1 MPGKVKVRVVAGR
14 GLPIMDK
21 SNDTTD
27 AYVEVK
33 LGQVTYKTDVCRKS
47 LNPQWNSEWFKFE
60 MDDLELQDEPLHI
73 RLMDYDTYS
82 ANDAIG
88 KVYLDLNPL
97 LINSTKTKDNWG
109 KTISGWLPVYDTMHG
124 LRGEVNL
131 IVKVELFS
139 DLNKY
144 RQSSCGVRFFF
155 SPQVPEGFVA
165 HSINGFVE
173 ELVINDDPE
182 YQWIDKIRTPRAS
195 NEARQTLFQ
204 KLSGEVQRKVGLKT
218 LELGGNAVVG
228 YKQCIDIE
236 GESGLVIRG
245 IGTAMY
251 LTKLSENQLSP
262 VPLIE
267 GASKESQC
275 LALCQ
280 QHSLPRKRKQIPIP
294 SPPNIQRRYR
304 HLLPS
309 MSMSRND
316 PVCDPLPV
324 PTVNKSAML
333 FRGDL
338 NRGALSSSF
347 SNLFVRNRASKSPS
361 PNPSQQEPDRGRSVS
376 PPKLTKAM
384 TSVSLRVPTTTS
396 SGSGTQR
403 VTRIFSDEKKKQNF
417 ATDDTQMKQN
427 LVIAAKPSQSQPNL
441 KKNFQSSPPP
451 PPPPNAQ
458 KSLPFKQFGDKDKKD
473 NATSA
478 LLLTSTTN
486 LKDNDSRDCNT
497 NTHKKATSLEQQ
509 NRFLAE
515 MEPDLVLDLEL
526 VASGDTLSEISEE
539 RESQESFRGG
549 GIDRLA
555 PIIVR
560 PTPSP
565 RPRPQSLSEK
575 ESDDCSISEDSP
587 PTSPTSTASS
597 KTNKFTL
604 LNLRKKHRWM
614 TRRERLSTNCLVKRA
629 SSSVSSKSSGPI
641 VHSPPR
647 PLPPLGAGKFP
658 LAKASSS
665 NSSSSTTKIRVE
677 LGKIFKRISF
687 SGDGDSDTNNSNSV
701 KANRKLSPTKGLYR
715 TPRRLFFRRRR
726 TRSKSIKHE
735 TRAILVRSN
744 SECESQ
750 SFSMRHTSSETSLP
764 SIGSEPAVVFNFPGD
779 EEDDD
784 DDLNSVVGDQEN
796 PSSSMVE
803 LQTNLLTE
811 KQKTTVTA
819 KKSPV
824 KSLKIVEKSAP
835 TCPKTPHA
843 TAIPVEHAKL
853 RELIGDLGYDTGKPL
868 QLYISSMDALLVYD
882 PAYPAPSSSSVGGAV
897 NSSSCVCLN
906 VDNSSSPLAHGG
918 SSSVAAFSSI
928 TDDDANNTAL
938 HGRLDFDSTSDPSKT
953 RAKVDTLLKLKRAD
967 SSVLNLGE
975 RSSSSKNK
983 PETFEK
989 SKRHR
994 TETLVECNSSTSSS
1008 GSMTTSSRRST
1019 STTSSTTS
1027 GGCTTSATSS
1037 SCTKAFKNFEM
1048 RMPKFRQ
1055 SDDEQ
1060 VEEELEENFEKLE
1073 KFVRNA
1079 QRQKKGVDSSSS
1091 VITIGSACRSPIPEE
1106 YVEPTAAASC
1116 AIPNN
1121 TNSSHNPA
1129 SSPPKR
1135 LGSPQKPIP
1144 SSTHSTSGGNGFYG
1158 DHHESKSSGQ
1168 MYNGNSGSGSPE
1180 KGGGAAAASTPNTKQ
1195 SNYGQMHRRSSESDL
1210 STTPNTKGGGGP
1222 TFKTQFQR
1230 PFVINVDPI
1239 RGQEFP
1245 FITLSSQ
1252 FPENFIR
1259 YLGGTVTARSVKLLK
1274 SIGNFEEPSPETRDG
1289 WWNEI
1294 RIEMRSHCR
1303 AFGCNVLL
1311 DYEEKTTMWDEVAIL
1326 SASGT
1331 AAIISTSGN
1340 CGDVNM
1346 SELGDVNNKDGHK
1359 RTDSFTGVVQ
1369 LNMGARSSPKIS
1381 RGRYDD
1387 SDELEYPCRMLHIPQ
1402 PSLSLPTIIRKSR
1415 CAYCR
1420 KGKVPDVLVATIDL
1434 PPGLH
1439 TTGRS
1444 CLIQTQV
1451 FRSKK
1456 ESKGEV
1462 GAKEMSDSIPFLEY
1476 ELHRRLINKLKVQ
1489 GLNAIFGYKVQ
1500 ITQGDKVVVGV
1511 ATGTAVFLTALPVP
1525 SIPTICAGNLK
1536 TDAQKVLQFQKV
1548 IQETFERNREIFGVN
1563 NIVLPNWGDINGS
1576 TSDGESDD
1584 ELDNSHE
1591 AKDTFVLEV
1600 DDAEDIDIITMLID
1614 QAIPVGYNMSNIE
1627 TIVGFDGRKVLSQ
1640 QMFNQVWRCKI
1651 ATISQ
1656 RQLTAYFERLIRLVS
1671 FKLRRL
1677 QPCVFTRM
1685 HFTIDLPES
1694 DEMQLTVIGMAL
1706 GLDAKMHQVSL
1717 PSTSGKI
1724 GELGKQDDD
1733 PDIIFQFDEDKTK
1746 LGISCESSAENLASS
1761 NQTHHSTP
1769 PLSAGLPQKVPH
1781 PLSSP
1786 TGASGLSGGL
1796 QQTKISSGTS
1806 PVTASVNIALPLNVS
1821 HGHGNSSNVNLPL
1834 GETGRNRSHSV
1845 FCARHPNSN
1854 SKSTRFISFIKPMPL
1869 PVSKMRHWVEITP
1882 QKSINGAKI
1891 ERYLGNLNFYFIRE
1905 TTSLRESGGV
1915 NTFVHALFTDFM
1927 AIVRAHTSALG
1938 GNAIVSYFMTRC
1950 DLSDLSKCVINVGG
1964 DAVFVS
1970 YPVHHPE
1977 DGIAIG

>member
-267 GASKESQC
+267 GASKE
-275 LALCQ
+275 
-280 QHSLPRKRKQIPIP
+280 
-294 SPPNIQRRYR
+294 
-304 HLLPS
+304 
-309 MSMSRND
+309 
-316 PVCDPLPV
+316 
-324 PTVNKSAML
+324 
-333 FRGDL
+333 
-338 NRGALSSSF
+338 
-347 SNLFVRNRASKSPS
+347 
-361 PNPSQQEPDRGRSVS
+361 
-376 PPKLTKAM
+376 
-384 TSVSLRVPTTTS
+384 
-396 SGSGTQR
+396 
-403 VTRIFSDEKKKQNF
+403 
-417 ATDDTQMKQN
+417 
-427 LVIAAKPSQSQPNL
+427 
-441 KKNFQSSPPP
+441 
-451 PPPPNAQ
+451 
-458 KSLPFKQFGDKDKKD
+458 
-473 NATSA
+473 
-478 LLLTSTTN
+478 
-486 LKDNDSRDCNT
+486 
-497 NTHKKATSLEQQ
+497 
-509 NRFLAE
+509 
-515 MEPDLVLDLEL
+515 
-526 VASGDTLSEISEE
+526 
-539 RESQESFRGG
+539 
-549 GIDRLA
+549 
-555 PIIVR
+555 
-560 PTPSP
+560 
-565 RPRPQSLSEK
+565 
-575 ESDDCSISEDSP
+575 
-587 PTSPTSTASS
+587 
-597 KTNKFTL
+597 
-604 LNLRKKHRWM
+604 
-614 TRRERLSTNCLVKRA
+614 
-629 SSSVSSKSSGPI
+629 
-641 VHSPPR
+641 
-647 PLPPLGAGKFP
+647 
-658 LAKASSS
+658 
-665 NSSSSTTKIRVE
+665 
-677 LGKIFKRISF
+677 
-687 SGDGDSDTNNSNSV
+687 
-701 KANRKLSPTKGLYR
+701 
-715 TPRRLFFRRRR
+715 
-726 TRSKSIKHE
+726 
-735 TRAILVRSN
+735 
-744 SECESQ
+744 
-750 SFSMRHTSSETSLP
+750 
-764 SIGSEPAVVFNFPGD
+764 
-779 EEDDD
+779 
-784 DDLNSVVGDQEN
+784 
-796 PSSSMVE
+796 
-803 LQTNLLTE
+803 
-811 KQKTTVTA
+811 
-819 KKSPV
+819 
-824 KSLKIVEKSAP
+824 
-835 TCPKTPHA
+835 
-843 TAIPVEHAKL
+843 
-853 RELIGDLGYDTGKPL
+853 
-868 QLYISSMDALLVYD
+868 
-882 PAYPAPSSSSVGGAV
+882 
-897 NSSSCVCLN
+897 
-906 VDNSSSPLAHGG
+906 
-918 SSSVAAFSSI
+918 
-928 TDDDANNTAL
+928 
-938 HGRLDFDSTSDPSKT
+938 
-953 RAKVDTLLKLKRAD
+953 
-967 SSVLNLGE
+967 
-975 RSSSSKNK
+975 
-983 PETFEK
+983 
-989 SKRHR
+989 
-994 TETLVECNSSTSSS
+994 
-1008 GSMTTSSRRST
+1008 
-1019 STTSSTTS
+1019 
-1027 GGCTTSATSS
+1027 
-1037 SCTKAFKNFEM
+1037 
-1048 RMPKFRQ
+1048 
-1055 SDDEQ
+1055 
-1060 VEEELEENFEKLE
+1060 
-1073 KFVRNA
+1073 
-1079 QRQKKGVDSSSS
+1079 
-1091 VITIGSACRSPIPEE
+1091 SPIPEE